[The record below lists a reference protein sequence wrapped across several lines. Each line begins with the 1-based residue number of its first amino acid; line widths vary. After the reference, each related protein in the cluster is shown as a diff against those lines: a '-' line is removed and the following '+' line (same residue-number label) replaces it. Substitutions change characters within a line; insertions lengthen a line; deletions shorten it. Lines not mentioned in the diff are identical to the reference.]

1 MSFRYLKKATNNVLK
16 IIVLKIILYP
26 CYQLVR
32 HLKELWIIIH
42 IIILLITILIS
53 QNQSGFKRGDSY
65 INQLISI
72 THKILNSLDEYLEVR
87 GAFLNISKAF
97 DKVWHEGQIYKLQ
110 QHGISDELLNIVIDF
125 LNNRKQ
131 RVAFD
136 GQSSN
141 LADVKAGVP
150 QG

>member
-1 MSFRYLKKATNNVLK
+1 MVNFLRNGKRSMSFRYLKKATNNVLK
-16 IIVLKIILYP
+16 IMVLKIILYP

-97 DKVWHEGQIYKLQ
+97 DKVWHEG
-110 QHGISDELLNIVIDF
+110 
-125 LNNRKQ
+125 
-131 RVAFD
+131 
-136 GQSSN
+136 
-141 LADVKAGVP
+141 
-150 QG
+150 

>member
-16 IIVLKIILYP
+16 IIALYP

-42 IIILLITILIS
+42 IIILLITILMS
-53 QNQSGFKRGDSY
+53 QNQSGFKRGDSC
-65 INQLISI
+65 INQLISTI
-72 THKILNSLDEYLEVR
+72 HKISNSLDESLDVR
-87 GAFLNISKAF
+87 GAFLDISKAL
-97 DKVWHEGQIYKLQ
+97 DKVWHEGLIYKLQ

-125 LNNRKQ
+125 LKNRKQ
-131 RVAFD
+131 RVVFD
-136 GQSSN
+136 CQSSN
-141 LADVKAGVP
+141 SADVKAGVP